1 MIKWRKG
8 AERRKDH
15 EREDEEEEDRDKE
28 GDGEDYYRGVR
39 VKFVLQV
46 VAENVNVMETTLCSA
61 QNGF

>member
-15 EREDEEEEDRDKE
+15 EREEEDRDKE